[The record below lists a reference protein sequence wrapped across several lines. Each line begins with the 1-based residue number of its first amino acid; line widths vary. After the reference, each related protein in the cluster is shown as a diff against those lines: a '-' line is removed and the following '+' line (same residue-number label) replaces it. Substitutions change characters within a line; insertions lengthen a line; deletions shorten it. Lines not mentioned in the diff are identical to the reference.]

1 MAFVTGSHKEN
12 DTPVGQLTF
21 MESGIIDIRT
31 NTSSSIDPLILETFH
46 MTSNFIFFALMRSDW
61 MQEFAEQYEFSDE
74 FSESETTQPS
84 LTLIEGGKED

>member
-12 DTPVGQLTF
+12 DIPVGQLTF

-31 NTSSSIDPLILETFH
+31 NTSSSIDPLVMETFH

-61 MQEFAEQYEFSDE
+61 MTEFAEQYEFSDD
-74 FSESETTQPS
+74 FSGPKADQPS
-84 LTLIEGGKED
+84 LTLIKGGKED